1 MYDIDTAKKMMAD
14 ASAKLKDAKKAYKD
28 YDATHPDWEMDDAT
42 SDKGEKLYDAYDAY
56 DNLVDALDDYIY
68 EYNKLE
74 ELNDKVELALVE
86 VESL

>member
-14 ASAKLKDAKKAYKD
+14 AKRKFEDAKKAYRD
-28 YDATHPDWEMDDAT
+28 YDASHPDWELDDAT
-42 SDKGEKLYDAYDAY
+42 SDEGEKLYDACDAY

-74 ELNDKVELALVE
+74 ELNDQIELALVE